1 MAHWGL
7 IMEKLKSKYKEYLYK
22 YLGAEQFVDKNLD
35 MDEIS
40 KSVFL
45 VLMDFYKQAIKE
57 MQSACDIERVE
68 DVFYKYKQVMNET
81 VDSYITT
88 YCDIFSITYEKLKY
102 NEYLINRRKEVNI
115 DDGFTYAYNTLN
127 KIVRRK
133 DFRKTLIQDVKDA
146 IKFK

>member
-1 MAHWGL
+1 
-7 IMEKLKSKYKEYLYK
+7 
-22 YLGAEQFVDKNLD
+22 
-35 MDEIS
+35 
-40 KSVFL
+40 
-45 VLMDFYKQAIKE
+45 
-57 MQSACDIERVE
+57 
-68 DVFYKYKQVMNET
+68 MNET

>member
-1 MAHWGL
+1 
-7 IMEKLKSKYKEYLYK
+7 MEKLKNQYKDYLYK

-45 VLMDFYKQAIKE
+45 LLMDFYKQAIKE
-57 MQSACDIERVE
+57 MQSACDIVSVE
-68 DVFYKYKQVMNET
+68 DVFYKYKQVMNDT

-88 YCDIFSITYEKLKY
+88 YCDINSITYEKLKY
-102 NEYLINRRKEVNI
+102 NEYLINKRKEVNI

>member
-1 MAHWGL
+1 
-7 IMEKLKSKYKEYLYK
+7 MEKLKNQYKDYLYK

-45 VLMDFYKQAIKE
+45 VLMDYYKHAIKE
-57 MQSACDIERVE
+57 MQSACDIESVE
-68 DVFYKYKQVMNET
+68 DVFYKYKQVMNDT

-88 YCDIFSITYEKLKY
+88 YCDINSITYEKLKY
-102 NEYLINRRKEVNI
+102 NTYFINNKKEIKI

-127 KIVRRK
+127 KIVKRK

>member
-1 MAHWGL
+1 
-7 IMEKLKSKYKEYLYK
+7 MEKLKNQYKDYLYK

-45 VLMDFYKQAIKE
+45 VLMDYYKHAIKE
-57 MQSACDIERVE
+57 MQSACDIESVE
-68 DVFYKYKQVMNET
+68 DVFYKYKQVMNDT

-88 YCDIFSITYEKLKY
+88 YCDINSIIYEKLKY